1 MRELSARLPARERS
15 AHEERLVASID
26 RGLLQSSHPT
36 KAPAAGHPSRGR
48 KAMLPKAPRRPF
60 PDSLAQ
66 SVVELR
72 LAERAGK
79 ECENLRR
86 RAHERLA
93 QNHIREP

>member
-1 MRELSARLPARERS
+1 MRELSARLPARERLV
-15 AHEERLVASID
+15 HEERLVASID
-26 RGLLQSSHPT
+26 RGLLQSSHPM
-36 KAPAAGHPSRGR
+36 KAPAAGRPGRGR
-48 KAMLPKAPRRPF
+48 KAMLPKARHRPF

-86 RAHERLA
+86 RGLPRLA
-93 QNHIREP
+93 PNHNRR

>member
-26 RGLLQSSHPT
+26 RGLLQSSHPM
-36 KAPAAGHPSRGR
+36 KAPVAGHPGRGK
-48 KAMLPKAPRRPF
+48 KAMLPKEQLPPF
-60 PDSLAQ
+60 PDSLAR

-86 RAHERLA
+86 PAHARLA